1 MSQTDIH
8 VANAASMSQDDA
20 RYLISLIRTVPDF
33 PREGILFRDFMP
45 VFADSRG
52 LRILL
57 DALIAALP
65 VHTDEFDAVAGLE
78 ARGFLFGPALP
89 HNSARDSLP
98 FARPGSCL
106 HRCMHAAMH
115 SNTAKPPWRS
125 KTPVSETMNVYS
137 LSMT

>member
-52 LRILL
+52 LTTRLRQ
-57 DALIAALP
+57 
-65 VHTDEFDAVAGLE
+65 H
-78 ARGFLFGPALP
+78 
-89 HNSARDSLP
+89 
-98 FARPGSCL
+98 
-106 HRCMHAAMH
+106 
-115 SNTAKPPWRS
+115 
-125 KTPVSETMNVYS
+125 
-137 LSMT
+137 